1 MLTRIYHWLSGYVEF
16 LVKGDGA
23 RLFTMAAKRGLLLL
37 SLIHI

>member
-23 RLFTMAAKRGLLLL
+23 RLFTMAAKRGL